1 MPDETI
7 YLTVKDIATR
17 LQVSEQ
23 TVWRWIRSGELPS
36 IKLGGQYRVSPD
48 DLQDFLKKHR
58 KQPPG

>member
-1 MPDETI
+1 MPDETV
-7 YLTVKDIATR
+7 YLTVKDIANR